1 MKKGRSNPKFEMSPA
16 GYAYHEIITNRDGKP
31 EDYRF
36 KMVNEAFERITGL
49 KSVDIIE
56 KTLKEVINTA
66 KKTNLSWLSIY
77 ENIDSQKTSG
87 TSRHVFEIL
96 GKHYHVQ
103 AISDKKTFMASI
115 LSEINGDKEPEQ
127 MSTPGQDTLES
138 ILENAP
144 DGIYLSDLKGTFL
157 YGNKKAEEIIGYT
170 RKEVIGKNFL
180 KLSFLSA
187 PFLKKATKL
196 LALNHLGKCTGP
208 DEFEIIRKDKSKIW
222 VEINTVPVKKQGK
235 VIIVGFV
242 HDISQRKN
250 VDKELQR
257 QSQLQ
262 NILMELSATYI
273 NIPIAKV
280 EAVIETSLGRLAK
293 AVDADR
299 AYVFSYDFSRNTCT
313 NTHEWCAKGIV
324 PQKDYL
330 QDLSLESIP
339 DWVQT
344 HRRGEAMCVSD
355 VQALPGGGLRD
366 ILEPQDIKSLLAVPM
381 IFNGQCIGFVGFD
394 SVRRIHHYAA
404 DELRLL
410 TLFAQLLVNV
420 RERKQ
425 IESQREAAI
434 RELRE
439 SEKKYRSLFENSV
452 EAIYRTTPEGRLID
466 ANPALVKLLRFPDR
480 DTLLSMQVSE
490 LFHDAQERQNELNLL
505 QSQSIVQSY
514 EICLRRH
521 DGTKIWVTDHSRTVR
536 DNTGEVL
543 WYEGTMIDITERKQA
558 EFQRQAALD
567 ALRESEELQRKLI
580 QTVPD
585 LIIKTDTEGNITFVN
600 EKALAAFKGF
610 KSENI
615 LGKNMLVFIAKPD
628 QERAIENTRMMFEK
642 QLGPKEYQLDLP
654 DRRIMHAEVNGDV
667 IHDKDGNVIG
677 MVYVIRDITD
687 RKQAEKVAQKETIR
701 QHRQAE
707 VISNIAVNTNLAEG
721 NVRGLA
727 LELTQAASKALQV
740 ERVGIWIYDQD
751 GSRLSNLVNYT
762 ASTGEYD
769 SGAVLLEN
777 EFRNE
782 FEALKKAQF
791 VDAHDALNDP
801 RTVGYVDGYLKP
813 NGITSMLDASIR
825 AEGRNLGILCFEHVG
840 EVRRWKDDEISFA
853 CRLADQISLAI
864 LHNERIQA
872 TQALR
877 QSEALLNASINQS
890 PAGILIADAPNVTIR
905 LANPAAFGIRGKSD
919 QPLTE
924 IEVSQHSGHWQTF
937 HPDGTPYPSEEL
949 PLSQAVLK
957 GKVTRNEEVI
967 IRNNDGEDRW
977 VMVNAAPVYNEE
989 GVIISGIVIFLDIT
1003 DRKLAEAQREV
1014 ALGALSESEEK
1025 YRHLIQHSADAIYL
1039 LYNRRFEIVNEK
1051 FEEMFGL
1058 SLKDINKPEFDFIN
1072 LVAPKSRPLVEERI
1086 QRQKKGET
1094 LKPKY
1099 EFTAL
1104 NAQGQEIDV
1113 ETSVTYIKYKDGM
1126 ATQGIIRDITERK
1139 KLERELRQ
1147 AQKMESVGR
1156 LAGGVAHDFNN
1167 MLGVIL
1173 GYSELALNKMDSA
1186 HPFFATL
1193 QHIRKAAHHSADL
1206 TRQLLAFARKQTVAP
1221 KVLNLNDTVEG
1232 MLKMLRRLMGEAIDL
1247 VWHPGKNLGKVKIDP
1262 SQIDQILANLCVNAR
1277 DAIGDTGRV
1286 TIETHPAIFDD
1297 DYCRLHSGS
1306 VPGKYVLL
1314 SVSDTGCGMNAET
1327 LSHVFEPFFTTKEI
1341 GKGTGLGLATVYGIV
1356 KQNNGFINV
1365 YSEPGFG
1372 TTFKIY
1378 IPRYMAKA
1386 EHTRKKETPKPAER
1400 GHETILLVED
1410 EPMILDMTTS
1420 MLEQL
1425 GYKVLAATTPGY
1437 AINLA
1442 REYGGEIHLLMTDVI
1457 MPEMNGRDLAK
1468 NLLTLFPDVKRL
1480 FMSGYTAD
1488 VIAHHGVLDDGVHF
1502 VQKPFT
1508 MRTIANKIRSM
1519 LDQS

>member
-1 MKKGRSNPKFEMSPA
+1 MKKGRSYPKFEVNPV
-16 GYAYHEIITNRDGKP
+16 GFAYHEIITDPRRK
-31 EDYRF
+31 EIDYQF
-36 KMVNEAFERITGL
+36 KMVNEAFEKITGI
-49 KSVDIIE
+49 KSADIIE

-87 TSRHVFEIL
+87 TSRHVFDIL
-96 GKHYHVQ
+96 GKRYHVQ
-103 AISDKKTFMASI
+103 AITDKKTFMASI
-115 LSEINGDKEPEQ
+115 LSEINGDIEPEE
-127 MSTPGQDTLES
+127 MSAPWQDTLEAF
-138 ILENAP
+138 LENAP

-196 LALNHLGKCTGP
+196 LALNHMGKCTGP
-208 DEFEIIRKDKSKIW
+208 DEIEIIRKDKRKVWI
-222 VEINTVPVKKQGK
+222 EINTVPLKRQGK
-235 VIIVGFV
+235 AIILGFV
-242 HDISQRKN
+242 RDISQRKD
-250 VDKELQR
+250 VEEELRR

-262 NILMELSATYI
+262 NILMELAATYI

-280 EAVIETSLGRLAK
+280 ESVIDTSLGRLAQV
-293 AVDADR
+293 VDADR
-299 AYVFSYDFSRNTCT
+299 AYIFSYDFSRNTCR
-313 NTHEWCAKGIV
+313 NTHEWCGPGTT
-324 PQKDYL
+324 PQIEYL
-330 QDLSLESIP
+330 QELSLESVP
-339 DWVQT
+339 DWVNT
-344 HRRGEAMCVSD
+344 HRRGEAMYVPD
-355 VQALPGGGLRD
+355 VHSLPGGGLRD
-366 ILEPQDIKSLLAVPM
+366 ILEPQDIKSLIAVPM

-410 TLFAQLLVNV
+410 TVFAQLLVNV
-420 RERKQ
+420 QERKQ
-425 IESQREAAI
+425 VESQREVAI
-434 RELRE
+434 EALRE
-439 SEKKYRSLFENSV
+439 SEEKYRSLFENSV
-452 EAIYRTTPEGRLID
+452 EAMYRTTPDGRLIN
-466 ANPALVKLLRFPDR
+466 ANPALVKLLGFPDC
-480 DTLLSMQVSE
+480 DTLLGMNVTE
-490 LFHDAQERQNELNLL
+490 LFHEMQERENELNLL
-505 QSQSIVQSY
+505 QSQNILHNY
-514 EICLRRH
+514 ELRLKRY
-521 DGTKIWVTDHSRTVR
+521 DGTIIWVTDHSRTIR
-536 DNTGEVL
+536 DDAGQVL
-543 WYEGTMIDITERKQA
+543 WYEGAIIDITERKQA
-558 EFQRQAALD
+558 ESHREAALE

-585 LIIKTDTEGNITFVN
+585 LIIKTDTQGNITFLN
-600 EKALAAFKGF
+600 ENALAAFEGL
-610 KSENI
+610 KSEDI
-615 LGKNMLVFIAKPD
+615 LGKNMLSFIAEHD

-642 QLGPKEYQLDLP
+642 KLGTKEYQLELP
-654 DRRIMHAEVNGDV
+654 NGSIIHAEANGDV
-667 IHDKDGNVIG
+667 IHGKDGNVSG

-687 RKQAEKVAQKETIR
+687 RKQAEEAAQMETLR
-701 QHRQAE
+701 RNRQAE
-707 VISNIAVNTNLAEG
+707 VISSIASSSNLAQG
-721 NVRGLA
+721 NVRELA
-727 LELTQAASKALQV
+727 FELTQAASIALQV

-751 GSRLSNLVNYT
+751 GSSLNNLVNYT
-762 ASTGEYD
+762 ASTGEYN

-777 EFRNE
+777 EFRYE

-801 RTVGYVDGYLKP
+801 RTTGYVDGYLKP

-840 EVRRWKDDEISFA
+840 YARRWKDDEISFA

-872 TQALR
+872 IQALR
-877 QSEALLNASINQS
+877 ESEALLNESINQS
-890 PAGILIADAPNVTIR
+890 PAGILIADAPKVSIR
-905 LANPAAFGIRGKSD
+905 LANPAAFGIRGKTD

-924 IEVSQHSGHWQTF
+924 IEVSQHSGHWQTYR
-937 HPDGTPYPSEEL
+937 PDGTPYPSEEL
-949 PLSQAVLK
+949 PLSQAVLN

-967 IRNNDGEDRW
+967 IRNTTGEDRW
-977 VMVNAAPVYNEE
+977 VMVNAAPIYNEQ

-1003 DRKLAEAQREV
+1003 ERKLAEAQREA
-1014 ALGALSESEEK
+1014 ALLALRESEEK

-1058 SLKDINKPEFDFIN
+1058 TLNDINQPEFDFIN
-1072 LVAPKSRPLVEERI
+1072 LVAPISRPLVEERI

-1094 LKPKY
+1094 LEPKY

-1104 NAQGQEIDV
+1104 NAQGHEIDV

-1173 GYSELALNKMDSA
+1173 GYSELALNKMDAA

-1193 QHIRKAAHHSADL
+1193 QHIRKAAQHSADL

-1247 VWHPGKNLGKVKIDP
+1247 VWYPGKNLGKVKIDP

-1297 DYCRLHSGS
+1297 DYCRLHPGS

-1378 IPRYMAKA
+1378 IPRYTAKS
-1386 EHTRKKETPKPAER
+1386 EHTRKIETPKPAER

-1437 AINLA
+1437 AISLA
-1442 REYGGEIHLLMTDVI
+1442 REYNGEIHMLMTDVI

-1468 NLLTLFPDVKRL
+1468 NLLTLYPDLKRL

-1508 MRTIANKIRSM
+1508 MRTIANKIRSI